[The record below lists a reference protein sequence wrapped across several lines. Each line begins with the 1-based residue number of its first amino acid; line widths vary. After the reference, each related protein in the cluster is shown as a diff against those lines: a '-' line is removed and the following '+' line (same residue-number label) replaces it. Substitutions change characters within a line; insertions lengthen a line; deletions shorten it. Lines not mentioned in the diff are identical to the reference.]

1 MGRPRKPTAHHK
13 QTGYYRPSRHGNLQ
27 LPVEIPQAPKDLS
40 KNALAAWE
48 VVTQQLFAA
57 KLVSKIDL
65 HALRL
70 LCESL
75 DLYLLASHEIRKYGV
90 TVIQEMA
97 SGAQKRVVNPAIRVR
112 SDAWRQVV
120 ILLKQFGMSP
130 AARTGLRLGEGG
142 QDEDDQAL
150 IAQILRLESP
160 G

>member
-1 MGRPRKPTAHHK
+1 MGRPRKPTSHHK
-13 QTGYYRPSRHGNLQ
+13 QTGYFRPSRHGNLA
-27 LPVEIPQAPKDLS
+27 LPVEIPPAPKDLS
-40 KNALAAWE
+40 KTAKATWE
-48 VVTQQLFAA
+48 VVTEQLLAA
-57 KLVSKIDL
+57 GLVSRIDL

-70 LCESL
+70 LCESM
-75 DLYLLASHEIRKYGV
+75 DLYLIATQEIRKHGV
-90 TVIQEMA
+90 TILQEMT

-130 AARTGLRLGEGG
+130 AARTGLRTGEAGN
-142 QDEDDQAL
+142 DTDDQAL